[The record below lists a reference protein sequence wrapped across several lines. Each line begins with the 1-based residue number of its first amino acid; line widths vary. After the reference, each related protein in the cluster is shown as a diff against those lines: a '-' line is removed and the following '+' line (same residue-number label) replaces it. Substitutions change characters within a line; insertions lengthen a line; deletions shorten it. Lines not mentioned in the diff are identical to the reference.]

1 MPRQA
6 PTINTKINDWIKLL
20 TLIVKLRPIGS
31 LFCGCEVAMPRK
43 DDIHDDD
50 DVEGRHSAVDGGG
63 GFANMMLKRIF
74 YTADNTKSSA
84 SSTTTSCPAF
94 TVTLLLQTNE

>member
-1 MPRQA
+1 
-6 PTINTKINDWIKLL
+6 
-20 TLIVKLRPIGS
+20 
-31 LFCGCEVAMPRK
+31 MPRK

-74 YTADNTKSSA
+74 LYSR
-84 SSTTTSCPAF
+84 
-94 TVTLLLQTNE
+94 QY

>member
-20 TLIVKLRPIGS
+20 TLIVKLRPSGS
-31 LFCGCEVAMPRK
+31 LLCGCEVAMPRK
-43 DDIHDDD
+43 DDIHDDDD

-74 YTADNTKSSA
+74 LYSR
-84 SSTTTSCPAF
+84 
-94 TVTLLLQTNE
+94 QY